1 MIDLI
6 PNPNGHK
13 DGARPRWECPNCG
26 STNVQIAL
34 PAWYRETANGL
45 SFVDAD
51 EEADAL
57 YWCCDDCDH
66 AGEGRPIDR
75 FNGEVAV

>member
-13 DGARPRWECPNCG
+13 DGARPRWECPECG
-26 STNVQIAL
+26 SRNVQIAL

-45 SFVDAD
+45 SFVDTDEGAD
-51 EEADAL
+51 PL
-57 YWCCDDCDH
+57 WWYCVDCERSDT
-66 AGEGRPIDR
+66 GKPIDR
-75 FNGEVAV
+75 FAEEFA